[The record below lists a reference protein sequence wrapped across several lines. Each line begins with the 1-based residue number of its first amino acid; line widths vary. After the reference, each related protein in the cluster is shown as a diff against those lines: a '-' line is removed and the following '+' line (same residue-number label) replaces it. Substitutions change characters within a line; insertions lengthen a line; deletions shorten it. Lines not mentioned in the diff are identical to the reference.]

1 VAIQKDV
8 ERHLEVLQT
17 KFVIIGNPCR
27 YWNMEVIFNRMFTCC
42 ILQNMILE
50 DEKDVERLENIISE
64 LQEDVLPFQRGLAFD
79 QLVTSTIELENE
91 DTHYGL

>member
-8 ERHLEVLQT
+8 ERHFEVLQT
-17 KFVIIGNPCR
+17 KFV